1 MPRAKRLSRFGR
13 IVYVVMAENGIRT
26 EGVVADMMSRQG
38 YEISQ
43 QSVSNYLTS
52 RTPPP
57 SWIVGFVRALGLD
70 AQQKRRLM
78 SAYLDE
84 RPDLR
89 EFFDMWASEKAH

>member
-13 IVYVVMAENGIRT
+13 VVYVVMAENSIRT

-52 RTPPP
+52 
-57 SWIVGFVRALGLD
+57 
-70 AQQKRRLM
+70 
-78 SAYLDE
+78 
-84 RPDLR
+84 
-89 EFFDMWASEKAH
+89 